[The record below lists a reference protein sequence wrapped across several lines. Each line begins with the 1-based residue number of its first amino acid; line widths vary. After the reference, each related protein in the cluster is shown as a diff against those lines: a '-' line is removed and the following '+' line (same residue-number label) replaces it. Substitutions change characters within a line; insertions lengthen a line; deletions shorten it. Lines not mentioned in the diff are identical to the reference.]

1 MPDLLTHSHL
11 GKYLRDDVVQTFSEG
26 RLSVLIDRA
35 EMRVVSRYREEAALA
50 DSSMYFDDPL
60 GAETSPGIVQLR
72 GWAETDDGTPDVDA
86 MPDELVKRLR
96 MVVAAVVE
104 WRYDQE
110 DTERIE
116 SESVGGR
123 SVSYRD
129 TPTVPS
135 RLFTPL
141 DKYDERHPFSGRW

>member
-1 MPDLLTHSHL
+1 MPQILTQDHFSE
-11 GKYLRDDVVQTFSEG
+11 YLRDGLVQALADN
-26 RLSVLIDRA
+26 RLHLRIDHA

-96 MVVAAVVE
+96 MVIAAVVE

-116 SESVGGR
+116 SESKGSV

-129 TPTVPS
+129 SPSVPT